1 MFSITDQRG
10 QAAGSQFV
18 FVVVELIA
26 DELVEHAHAQH
37 LDRGLVVRQDAVSAL
52 IGRELRVDRAHHI
65 GIVAVLELC
74 DAAQERLL
82 PVIRVRAEDL
92 GIRVAPHRRG
102 DGVLEDTRH
111 RVAEVFVD
119 RAVLRGR
126 HVEVH
131 DHHAVRLQMCL
142 HFIEKL
148 DARELER
155 DGDILIGV
163 HHDDVKLLLRRGKVR
178 APVLDRDGHAAWKS
192 EVVRR
197 DVGNFFVDLRAL
209 HTRAGEI
216 ARAVAR
222 VRARAHA
229 EDHHAA
235 VFVVRAV
242 HARHAGRGERVVIVH
257 ARQRVAL
264 DLHALHTEEHVRRER
279 RALRVVLH
287 LQIVVDGLVLKRDVA
302 LPEGEAVRR
311 QGKAQS
317 SDQKDGDDPRH
328 ALFLLEHEVRDAD
341 GREHTGEDQKRCRR
355 ADGGDRHKRR
365 HEGSDDAADGVER
378 VEPAHG
384 LARVVE
390 IVDREARER
399 RRDGAEQHARERE
412 DHKARRERRPDE
424 EVFRHKKRQQQR
436 DARDQVP
443 SHKRDE
449 RDPDG
454 RDDEAAVELIGRRAL
469 VGELAAPDVADGHR
483 DHNDADDN
491 GPHDLRRAEVRGHEP
506 ARTELDRHD
515 GHTGKKFGQV

>member
-1 MFSITDQRG
+1 MGAGIFLSSISDQCG
-10 QAAGSQFV
+10 QAAGSQLV
-18 FVVVELIA
+18 FIVVELIA

-37 LDRGLVVRQDAVSAL
+37 LDRGLVVRQDAASAL

-74 DAAQERLL
+74 DAAQEPLL
-82 PVIRVRAEDL
+82 PVIRIRAEDL
-92 GIRVAPHRRG
+92 GIRVAFHRCG
-102 DGVLEDTRH
+102 DGVLENTRH

-148 DARELER
+148 GARELER
-155 DGDILIGV
+155 DGDILVGV

-178 APVLDRDGHAAWKS
+178 APVLDCDGHAAGKS
-192 EVVRR
+192 EVVCR
-197 DVGNFFVDLRAL
+197 DVGDLFVDLRAL

-365 HEGSDDAADGVER
+365 HEGSDDAADGF
-378 VEPAHG
+378 A
-384 LARVVE
+384 ASSC
-390 IVDREARER
+390 
-399 RRDGAEQHARERE
+399 
-412 DHKARRERRPDE
+412 
-424 EVFRHKKRQQQR
+424 VF
-436 DARDQVP
+436 
-443 SHKRDE
+443 
-449 RDPDG
+449 
-454 RDDEAAVELIGRRAL
+454 
-469 VGELAAPDVADGHR
+469 
-483 DHNDADDN
+483 
-491 GPHDLRRAEVRGHEP
+491 
-506 ARTELDRHD
+506 
-515 GHTGKKFGQV
+515 F